1 MLEDTRRQDR
11 FCDPEFTEN
20 VIECKI
26 SELERVCDL
35 FDYNPSEYDRYVDLC
50 KIAQLLYKKSDGV
63 ITDQTLGGL
72 VDIIRYYVLTIKA
85 QMDEL
90 SIYLE
95 NKHVS
100 RYEKKEIENV
110 SDNAVTVLG
119 YVDKLEKLIREEI
132 HEHNEALEEL
142 NQLLDQMNE
151 EEEVKEPEHKNFTL
165 EDCRNLHD
173 SIKKQN
179 AYLNEQK
186 KMINEL
192 LDRVNAL

>member
-1 MLEDTRRQDR
+1 MLEDTRRQDC
-11 FCDPEFTEN
+11 FYDPEFTEN
-20 VIECKI
+20 VIERKI
-26 SELERVCDL
+26 SELEKVCDL

-119 YVDKLEKLIREEI
+119 YVDKLEEKIREEI

-142 NQLLDQMNE
+142 IELQDQMN

-192 LDRVNAL
+192 LDSINAM